1 MLGKL
6 KGMASSGAL
15 DKAVGLLSPG
25 MQQNLDQIKQ
35 YNVSDM
41 QDDDKF
47 GALVS
52 KPALIAFTAS
62 AGGVTKLIPGFDD
75 KFMRMMVH
83 LRNELIDLSG
93 DFPKLQDGFQEKLP
107 AVLMDGLKA

>member
-15 DKAVGLLSPG
+15 DKVVGLLSPE
-25 MQQNLDQIKQ
+25 MQQSLELIKQ
-35 YNVSDM
+35 FNVSDM
-41 QDDDKF
+41 QDDDKY

-52 KPALIAFTAS
+52 KPALVAFTAS
-62 AGGVTKLIPGFDD
+62 AGGVTKLIPGFDA
-75 KFMRMMVH
+75 KFMRMMLH

-93 DFPKLQDGFQEKLP
+93 DFPQLQDGFQAKLP
-107 AVLMDGLKA
+107 TVLMDGLKA